1 MVPMEASTLYF
12 FRNERDP
19 RMHKIALRRREKL
32 NFVLMYVIISEYES
46 SVFSLS
52 LVAIL
57 FITFAAD
64 GPAPPEHEK
73 TRGANV
79 AFSTSIIRF
88 SYFCF
93 LMVS

>member
-1 MVPMEASTLYF
+1 
-12 FRNERDP
+12 
-19 RMHKIALRRREKL
+19 MHRIVLRKREKL
-32 NFVLMYVIISEYES
+32 NFVVIQVIMSEYES

-57 FITFAAD
+57 FITLAAD
-64 GPAPPEHEK
+64 GPAPPEQEK

-88 SYFCF
+88 SYFWF
-93 LMVS
+93 FNGLVILVSVLNVLRA

>member
-1 MVPMEASTLYF
+1 M
-12 FRNERDP
+12 
-19 RMHKIALRRREKL
+19 
-32 NFVLMYVIISEYES
+32 SEYES

-57 FITFAAD
+57 FITLAAD
-64 GPAPPEHEK
+64 GPAPPEQEK

-79 AFSTSIIRF
+79 AFSTSIKRF

>member
-1 MVPMEASTLYF
+1 
-12 FRNERDP
+12 
-19 RMHKIALRRREKL
+19 MHKIALRRREKL

-64 GPAPPEHEK
+64 GPAPPEQEK

-88 SYFCF
+88 SYFCY

>member
-64 GPAPPEHEK
+64 GLMFFIVCIRH
-73 TRGANV
+73 V
-79 AFSTSIIRF
+79 ASVQF
-88 SYFCF
+88 
-93 LMVS
+93 V

>member
-1 MVPMEASTLYF
+1 MEASTLYF

-19 RMHKIALRRREKL
+19 RMHRIALRKREKL
-32 NFVLMYVIISEYES
+32 NFMYVIISEYES

-64 GPAPPEHEK
+64 GPAPPEQEK

-79 AFSTSIIRF
+79 AFSTSINRF
-88 SYFCF
+88 S
-93 LMVS
+93 

>member
-1 MVPMEASTLYF
+1 MEASTLYF

-19 RMHKIALRRREKL
+19 RMHRIALRKREKL
-32 NFVLMYVIISEYES
+32 NFVLIYVIMAEYES

-57 FITFAAD
+57 FITLAAD
-64 GPAPPEHEK
+64 GPAPPEQEK

-79 AFSTSIIRF
+79 AFSASIIRF
-88 SYFCF
+88 SYFCS